1 MNPNAYATFLKQEL
15 IFCRDENGGVVA
27 SPLSFEKIKTMRE
40 ACDHHFEASEMSPNC
55 IIKGV
60 RIDYI
65 IVNGMVCKRAT
76 NMQAINWEP
85 GLY

>member
-1 MNPNAYATFLKQEL
+1 M
-15 IFCRDENGGVVA
+15 A

-40 ACDHHFEASEMSPNC
+40 ACDHHFEASEMSPELYY
-55 IIKGV
+55 KGGM
-60 RIDYI
+60 IDYI

-85 GLY
+85 DWY